1 MLWRYRNTFVCK
13 ENKNN
18 YFIQCLRHILTRVP
32 RSMRVHFSACKQ
44 GTAHACSPSERQL
57 LHQQHHTHALW
68 FSRNGGELT
77 RKKGKH
83 WIKSLKK
90 SILRASKN
98 CSWTTDVTWTILTM
112 SLLCFWALNIPLLTL
127 QGQNDLGFHQKHLH
141 FHSKDERGSYEFG
154 TIWRE

>member
-1 MLWRYRNTFVCK
+1 MLWRYRNSFVHK

-32 RSMRVHFSACKQ
+32 RRMRVHFSACKQ

-68 FSRNGGELT
+68 FSRKWWRTDPEK
-77 RKKGKH
+77 RKALNKV
-83 WIKSLKK
+83 IKK

-112 SLLCFWALNIPLLTL
+112 SLLCFWALNVPLLTL
-127 QGQNDLGFHQKHLH
+127 QGQKALGFHQKHLH